1 MRVLIVDDNEDA
13 AESMAQILR
22 LMGHHAEVSFSAPKA
37 LQIAAD
43 VDPDLVLLDIG
54 MPEMD
59 GHEVARRLRRILR
72 ADVRLVAVTGYGADE
87 DRRRSREAGFD
98 EHAVKPV
105 MPESIIE
112 IVTRARALRGEPVR

>member
-1 MRVLIVDDNEDA
+1 M
-13 AESMAQILR
+13 
-22 LMGHHAEVSFSAPKA
+22 SFSAPKA
-37 LQIAAD
+37 IQIAAD
-43 VDPDLVLLDIG
+43 VDPDIVLLDIG

-72 ADVRLVAVTGYGADE
+72 ADVRLVAVTGYGADD

-112 IVTRARALRGEPVR
+112 IITRAQAARGEVVRQ